1 AARAQTPT
9 VVVAGRVQIDS
20 LNRLASKAAESANV
34 NLSEQLL
41 KIVPPILSKDDPEE
55 KNIGEMIAGLRG
67 IYVRHY
73 EFDAEGAY
81 AESDIAPIHA
91 QLSGAGWSRIVEVH
105 SRREGVKNV
114 EVYLATTGSRVDG
127 LVVIAAEPK
136 QLTVVNIVGSVDL
149 EKLRKLEGNFGVPD
163 LEIERDE
170 KPAPKKQSAGTPK
183 KKP

>member
-1 AARAQTPT
+1 MTP
-9 VVVAGRVQIDS
+9 R
-20 LNRLASKAAESANV
+20 K
-34 NLSEQLL
+34 
-41 KIVPPILSKDDPEE
+41 

-136 QLTVVNIVGSVDL
+136 QLTVVNIVGPVDL